1 MYFLI
6 VATNLLFW
14 WDFGFPAN
22 VIIPL
27 LWVGS
32 IAMEMYLQFSF
43 AGEKHKRRMLWYMSL
58 AMCVMCEVC
67 LWLISSPIAT
77 AFYISYHMA
86 VAVFLASGVGKLG
99 FLLMERAQNR
109 KNKD

>member
-22 VIIPL
+22 IIIPA

-32 IAMEMYLQFSF
+32 IAMEMYLQFTF
-43 AGEKHKRRMLWYMSL
+43 AGEKHKRRILFYM
-58 AMCVMCEVC
+58 AFVMCLICEAC
-67 LWLISSPIAT
+67 LWLISSSIAT

-86 VAVFLASGVGKLG
+86 AAVFVASLIGKLG
-99 FLLMERAQNR
+99 FMLMERAQKNR
-109 KNKD
+109 QD